1 MGSQYFKYILG
12 GLSIVLVYAAC
23 RSVECPPNKT
33 ELLNKFNQFVNATM
47 QTKQFYSIKEWESK
61 DQVFSGYL
69 QNCYPK
75 YDSLYYLDERQKFWT
90 DALRYYF
97 KRYDN
102 RVTVELLNNKNPN
115 SQIMQNQ
122 IKSTWA
128 NPDQAFTQIFQEM
141 TGLKFDDA
149 MQAVR
154 DSTLKSE
161 K

>member
-69 QNCYPK
+69 K
-75 YDSLYYLDERQKFWT
+75 
-90 DALRYYF
+90 
-97 KRYDN
+97 
-102 RVTVELLNNKNPN
+102 TVILNMIPYTTWMKD
-115 SQIMQNQ
+115 
-122 IKSTWA
+122 KS
-128 NPDQAFTQIFQEM
+128 F
-141 TGLKFDDA
+141 GL
-149 MQAVR
+149 MR
-154 DSTLKSE
+154 
-161 K
+161 